1 MAKRLLLNVLLQVLG
16 DIVEG
21 LTEENLKVA
30 VWSGEVVLENL
41 TLSQRITSKFN
52 LPFRLRHGVIKRLEL
67 IVPWGSLESKCVIP
81 FLPSYRHFNI
91 LTTYLSFLKSS

>member
-67 IVPWGSLESKCVIP
+67 IVPWDPSRASALS
-81 FLPSYRHFNI
+81 PSYL
-91 LTTYLSFLKSS
+91 LTVTSIF